1 MSIFEHDGIR
11 FNYVDRGAGLPF
23 VFQHGLGGDAN
34 QPQEYYTLEPGVR
47 LIVLDC
53 RGHGATH
60 PMGSE
65 SKLNFDSFAGDV
77 LALLDHLGVDR
88 FVIGG
93 ISMGAGVALN
103 VAVNH
108 PERVLGLILARPAW
122 LDTPMPENL
131 RVMVEVGS
139 LLEEHGAEAGLA
151 IFQRSACY
159 QSAVEE
165 APDVARSLAGQFT
178 QAYAAER
185 AARLR
190 CLPGDT
196 PVRDRAAWATVK
208 APTLVLANRVDPMH
222 PFAYGPIMAEAI
234 PGAAFQVLT
243 SKSIDREQHTA
254 ECRAAIAEFL
264 SRPAV
269 REGCEC

>member
-1 MSIFEHDGIR
+1 MPIFEHDGIR

-34 QPQEYYTLEPGVR
+34 QPQEYYTLDPGVR

-53 RGHGATH
+53 RAHGNTH
-60 PMGSE
+60 PVGSE
-65 SKLNFDSFAGDV
+65 AKLNFGSFAGDV
-77 LALLDHLGVDR
+77 LALLDHLAVDR

-103 VAVNH
+103 VTVNH

-122 LDTPMPENL
+122 LDAPMPENL
-131 RVMVEVGS
+131 RVMVEAGA
-139 LLEEHGAEAGLA
+139 LLEQHGAQAGLET
-151 IFQRSACY
+151 FQRSTSY
-159 QSAVEE
+159 QSALEG
-165 APDVARSLAGQFT
+165 APDVARSLVSQFT
-178 QAYAAER
+178 QPYAFER

-190 CLPGDT
+190 CLPGDV
-196 PVRDRAAWATVK
+196 PVWDRSTWATVK
-208 APTLVLANRVDPMH
+208 IPTLVLANRVDPMH
-222 PFAYGPIMAEAI
+222 PFEYGPIMANAI
-234 PGAAFQVLT
+234 PGAAFQELT

-264 SRPAV
+264 RRPAL
-269 REGCEC
+269 REN